1 MNKIDEVWNS
11 VNLLLKWI
19 FRLLSSKNFATK
31 AMWRND
37 FSSLLRGPLGVG
49 MHVCIQNFKTCHF
62 TNCNEEE
69 LAMYLSAFFYCFC
82 FCLCRC
88 CSFNPPSCCLLPYI
102 LICLTLSFQSHVV
115 CWNFTLTRLHQCG
128 HYGQL
133 FLVYM

>member
-1 MNKIDEVWNS
+1 MKVNKIDEVWNS

-19 FRLLSSKNFATK
+19 FSLLSSKNFATK

-37 FSSLLRGPLGVG
+37 FSSLLMRPSWGGYACPHSEFQNLSLHKLYWGGISHVP
-49 MHVCIQNFKTCHF
+49 VCIFLLLLLF
-62 TNCNEEE
+62 G
-69 LAMYLSAFFYCFC
+69 
-82 FCLCRC
+82 

-115 CWNFTLTRLHQCG
+115 CWNFTLTGLHQCG
-128 HYGQL
+128 HYGHF